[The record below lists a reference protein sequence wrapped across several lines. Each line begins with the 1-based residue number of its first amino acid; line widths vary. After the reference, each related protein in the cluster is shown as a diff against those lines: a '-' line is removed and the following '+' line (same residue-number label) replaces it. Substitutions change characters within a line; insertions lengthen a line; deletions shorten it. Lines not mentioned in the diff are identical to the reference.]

1 MEHFALLKMLH
12 GVAGVL
18 LFVAFFALAGL
29 CWRAR
34 PRPAGAAPAGAETEA
49 DAAGPEPAAP
59 DAEGAIA
66 EGAEAEAPARASPW
80 PALCAVLLL
89 LCLIAL
95 PVSGWWLAHLAG
107 WPLGQIWLLGSSLLF
122 LPGAVCGLWLA
133 ARVAGRRRKSLWFSL
148 VLALLGLACFATTLW
163 LMVAKPV

>member
-1 MEHFALLKMLH
+1 MLARTAPS
-12 GVAGVL
+12 GTGRAGRRRDGSGRGKSG
-18 LFVAFFALAGL
+18 AGSPG
-29 CWRAR
+29 C
-34 PRPAGAAPAGAETEA
+34 AGSG
-49 DAAGPEPAAP
+49 DG
-59 DAEGAIA
+59 
-66 EGAEAEAPARASPW
+66 GAEAEAPARASPW

-89 LCLIAL
+89 LCLIGL
-95 PVSGWWLAHLAG
+95 PVSGWWLAHLVG

-133 ARVAGRRRKSLWFSL
+133 ARVTGRHRKSPWFSL